1 VESYSDG
8 VIDPI
13 TYSRGNGYNSSVP
26 HARGRKK
33 GGVMFGIGHTLFE
46 ELVYQDG
53 QLINANLVDYRL
65 PKFCDLPQS
74 FTSIIHEQGG
84 GPGPYGA
91 KGMGDGGVVAVA
103 AAVCNGVYNAIG
115 VRFHEV
121 PLRAERVW

>member
-1 VESYSDG
+1 VL
-8 VIDPI
+8 
-13 TYSRGNGYNSSVP
+13 
-26 HARGRKK
+26 
-33 GGVMFGIGHTLFE
+33 FGIGHTLFE

-53 QLINANLVDYRL
+53 QLINANLVDYRI

-74 FTSIIHEQGG
+74 FISIIHEQGG

-121 PLRAERVW
+121 PLRAERVWQAIERHRQIQRKSGPD